1 MPSDDRLSLA
11 LGAVQAARVAFQA
24 ALAAS
29 AEQVREFLRVQR
41 SSSDNGRASRLASE
55 LGSFAAGRIDP
66 ARLATVFHAATTSD
80 PGAIAAVEQALG
92 TLTSLAGRRLE
103 AEVVEVPTGGDLHA
117 AVVVAFE
124 EIGRAFRAVR
134 TFELARAGSRRPEEP
149 AGAPEP
155 LPYGGWSRG
164 ERRAAPPLVVTLDG
178 ADLRAGCL
186 EPFLDGGQ
194 KILLVV
200 RGACAPAPLV
210 RCITPGAFVLQTADA
225 AGLDRFAAWA
235 GPGIAALVP
244 ETAARFAHD
253 AAAGAALW
261 ERLTI
266 SFLPEREPRLSVGG
280 ISAAQQIEELRQLR
294 LLAERPALPGT
305 PAGAPSE
312 GAAAAPGADPAGQ
325 LAAWLLAQADL
336 GNLG

>member
-1 MPSDDRLSLA
+1 MPSDERLSLV
-11 LGAVQAARVAFQA
+11 LGAVQASRAAFHA

-29 AEQVREFLRVQR
+29 AEQVREFLRVQQ

-66 ARLATVFHAATTSD
+66 ARLATVFHAATTCD
-80 PGAIAAVEQALG
+80 PGSLAAVEQGLA
-92 TLTSLAGRRLE
+92 TLTALAGRRAE
-103 AEVVEVPTGGDLHA
+103 AQVLDVPAGGDLHA
-117 AVVVAFE
+117 AVALALA
-124 EIGRAFRAVR
+124 EIGSAFRAVR
-134 TFELARAGSRRPEEP
+134 TFELARAGSRRSEAPG
-149 AGAPEP
+149 GAPEP
-155 LPYGGWSRG
+155 LPYAGWSRG

-178 ADLRAGCL
+178 ADLRVGCL
-186 EPFLDGGQ
+186 EQFLDGGQ

-225 AGLDRFAAWA
+225 AGLDRFIAWA

-244 ETAARFAHD
+244 EPAARFTHD
-253 AAAGAALW
+253 PAGGAAVW

-266 SFLPEREPRLSVGG
+266 AFVPEREPRVSVGG

-294 LLAERPALPGT
+294 MLAARPAS
-305 PAGAPSE
+305 PAAVVGAPSGGAE
-312 GAAAAPGADPAGQ
+312 AAAGADPAGQ
-325 LAAWLLAQADL
+325 LAAWLMAQADL
-336 GNLG
+336 GDLG

>member
-1 MPSDDRLSLA
+1 MPSDERLSLV
-11 LGAVQAARVAFQA
+11 LDAVQSSRAAFGA

-29 AEQVREFLRVQR
+29 AEQVREFLRVQQ

-66 ARLATVFHAATTSD
+66 ARLATLFQAATTCD
-80 PGAIAAVEQALG
+80 PGSLAAVEQALD
-92 TLTSLAGRRLE
+92 TLTALADRQAE
-103 AEVVEVPTGGDLHA
+103 AEVLEVPAGGDLHA
-117 AVVVAFE
+117 AVALALAG
-124 EIGRAFRAVR
+124 IGSAFRAVR
-134 TFELARAGSRRPEEP
+134 TFELARAGSRRSEAP
-149 AGAPEP
+149 GGTPEP
-155 LPYGGWSRG
+155 LPYAGWSRG

-178 ADLRAGCL
+178 AELRAGCL
-186 EPFLDGGQ
+186 EPYLDGGQ

-225 AGLDRFAAWA
+225 AGLDRFIAWA

-244 ETAARFAHD
+244 ETAARFTHD
-253 AAAGAALW
+253 PAAGAGVW

-266 SFLPEREPRLSVGG
+266 AFVPEREPRVSVGG

-294 LLAERPALPGT
+294 MLAVRPAA
-305 PAGAPSE
+305 PAAVAVAPSGGAE
-312 GAAAAPGADPAGQ
+312 AAAGADPAGQ
-325 LAAWLLAQADL
+325 LAAWLMAQADL
-336 GNLG
+336 GDLG